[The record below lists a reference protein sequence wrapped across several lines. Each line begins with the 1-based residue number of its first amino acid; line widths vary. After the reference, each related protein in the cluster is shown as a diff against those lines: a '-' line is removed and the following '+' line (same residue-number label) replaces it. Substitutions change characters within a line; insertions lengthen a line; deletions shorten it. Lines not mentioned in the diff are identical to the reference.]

1 MAVTLPI
8 FNFWFELTLLSVL
21 ACLLIYGIFNTRFQV
36 ARAKGAAAVEVLRRN
51 SRRLWIL
58 IAGTTVII
66 VGIVISPLPGPGFS
80 VLGPIGLAILASE
93 FVWAKKLTN
102 QIKEKSGP
110 LRDATQQLALKTPKW
125 VPIPV
130 SLAYWSVPV
139 LLAIFSPVPQ
149 FMIWPAASILFAP
162 VFLWC
167 VLVYKASKAAAAA
180 GDGKVSPAARGEA
193 A

>member
-1 MAVTLPI
+1 MTLQG
-8 FNFWFELTLLSVL
+8 FNFWFELTLLSIL
-21 ACLLIYGIFNTRFQV
+21 ACLLIYGIFDTRFKV
-36 ARAKGAAAVEVLRRN
+36 ARATGAAAVDVLRRN

-58 IAGTTVII
+58 IAGTTVIL

-110 LRDATQQLALKTPKW
+110 LRDATQQLARKTPKW

-130 SLAYWSVPV
+130 CLVYWSVPT

-149 FMIWPAASILFAP
+149 FLIWPTASIMFAP

-167 VLVYKASKAAAAA
+167 VLVYRTNKMVEPGAVAKHAPESCKSA
-180 GDGKVSPAARGEA
+180 EA

>member
-8 FNFWFELTLLSVL
+8 FNFWFELTLLSIL
-21 ACLLIYGIFNTRFQV
+21 ACLLIYGIFDTRFQV
-36 ARAKGAAAVEVLRRN
+36 ARAKGAVAVEVLRRN

-102 QIKEKSGP
+102 QIKERSGP

-149 FMIWPAASILFAP
+149 FVIWPAASILFAP

-167 VLVYKASKAAAAA
+167 VLVYKASKVAAPTEPAAATPRDQA
-180 GDGKVSPAARGEA
+180 EA

>member
-1 MAVTLPI
+1 MPLDLRHLQHA
-8 FNFWFELTLLSVL
+8 
-21 ACLLIYGIFNTRFQV
+21 FQV

-139 LLAIFSPVPQ
+139 LLAILSPVPQ

>member
-8 FNFWFELTLLSVL
+8 FNFWFELTLLSIL
-21 ACLLIYGIFNTRFQV
+21 ACLLIYGIFDTRFQV
-36 ARAKGAAAVEVLRRN
+36 ARAKGAAAVVVLRRN

-58 IAGTTVII
+58 IAGTTVIL

-149 FMIWPAASILFAP
+149 FVIWPAASILFAP

-167 VLVYKASKAAAAA
+167 LLVYKANKASA
-180 GDGKVSPAARGEA
+180 GAPAASAPADRAEA

>member
-8 FNFWFELTLLSVL
+8 FNFWFELTLLSIL
-21 ACLLIYGIFNTRFQV
+21 ACLLIYGIFDTRFQV
-36 ARAKGAAAVEVLRRN
+36 ARAKGAAAVAVLRRN

-58 IAGTTVII
+58 IAGTTVIL

-110 LRDATQQLALKTPKW
+110 LRDATEQLALKTPKW

-149 FMIWPAASILFAP
+149 FVIWPAASILFAP

-167 VLVYKASKAAAAA
+167 LLVYKANKASA
-180 GDGKVSPAARGEA
+180 GAPAASAPADRAEA

>member
-1 MAVTLPI
+1 M
-8 FNFWFELTLLSVL
+8 
-21 ACLLIYGIFNTRFQV
+21 
-36 ARAKGAAAVEVLRRN
+36 
-51 SRRLWIL
+51 
-58 IAGTTVII
+58 II

-93 FVWAKKLTN
+93 FVWAKRLTN
-102 QIKEKSGP
+102 QIKQRSGP

-167 VLVYKASKAAAAA
+167 VLVYRANKLAGRPSVPAAAPTDRA
-180 GDGKVSPAARGEA
+180 EA

>member
-8 FNFWFELTLLSVL
+8 FNFWFELTLLSIL
-21 ACLLIYGIFNTRFQV
+21 ACLLIYGIFDTRFQV

-93 FVWAKKLTN
+93 FVWAQKLTN
-102 QIKEKSGP
+102 QIKERSGP
-110 LRDATQQLALKTPKW
+110 RRDATQQLALKTPKW

-149 FMIWPAASILFAP
+149 FVIWPAASILFAP

-167 VLVYKASKAAAAA
+167 VLVSRASKVAAPAAAATA
-180 GDGKVSPAARGEA
+180 TPRDQAEA

>member
-1 MAVTLPI
+1 
-8 FNFWFELTLLSVL
+8 
-21 ACLLIYGIFNTRFQV
+21 
-36 ARAKGAAAVEVLRRN
+36 
-51 SRRLWIL
+51 
-58 IAGTTVII
+58 
-66 VGIVISPLPGPGFS
+66 VISPLPGPGFS

-102 QIKEKSGP
+102 QIKERSGP

-149 FMIWPAASILFAP
+149 FVIWPAASILFAP

-167 VLVYKASKAAAAA
+167 VLVYKASKVAA
-180 GDGKVSPAARGEA
+180 PAEPATATPRDQAEA

>member
-8 FNFWFELTLLSVL
+8 FNFWFELTLLSIL
-21 ACLLIYGIFNTRFQV
+21 ACLLIYGIFDTRFQV
-36 ARAKGAAAVEVLRRN
+36 ARAKGAAAVAVLRRN

-58 IAGTTVII
+58 IAGTTVIL

-149 FMIWPAASILFAP
+149 FVIWPAASILFAP

-167 VLVYKASKAAAAA
+167 LLVYKANKASA
-180 GDGKVSPAARGEA
+180 GAPAASAPADRAEA